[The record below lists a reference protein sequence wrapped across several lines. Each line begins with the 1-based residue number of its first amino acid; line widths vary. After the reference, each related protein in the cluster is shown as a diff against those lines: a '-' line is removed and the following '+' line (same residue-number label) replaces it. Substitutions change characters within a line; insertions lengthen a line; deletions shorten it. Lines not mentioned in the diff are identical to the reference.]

1 LRSVIIGLDPGITV
15 GVAILDTKGNILNL
29 TSIREAKRSDLIKH
43 IMSFGKP
50 IIIASDVNPLPK
62 MIERLASA
70 LGSKVYYPEVS
81 LTNVEKE
88 KIINDFEKEIKDS
101 HQKDALAAGLKA
113 FRNYHNLFLKVEET
127 LIKQNKKRIFEEVV
141 RELLKDETQ
150 NIVDV
155 IKKVSKR
162 EKK

>member
-1 LRSVIIGLDPGITV
+1 
-15 GVAILDTKGNILNL
+15 L

-43 IMSFGKP
+43 IVSFGKP

-62 MIERLASA
+62 MIERLAAA

-88 KIINDFEKEIKDS
+88 KIINDFEKEVKNS

-113 FRNYHNLFLKVEET
+113 FKNYHELFLKVEET
-127 LIKQNKKRIFEEVV
+127 LAKQHKEEIFEEVV
-141 RELLKDETQ
+141 KELLEDETQ
-150 NIVDV
+150 NIIDV
-155 IKKVSKR
+155 IKKVAER
-162 EKK
+162 KKG

>member
-1 LRSVIIGLDPGITV
+1 
-15 GVAILDTKGNILNL
+15 L

-43 IMSFGKP
+43 IVSFGKP

-62 MIERLASA
+62 MIERLAAA

-88 KIINDFEKEIKDS
+88 KIINDFEKEVKNS

-113 FRNYHNLFLKVEET
+113 FKNYHELFLKVEET
-127 LIKQNKKRIFEEVV
+127 LAKQHKEEIFEEVV
-141 RELLKDETQ
+141 KELLEDETQ
-150 NIVDV
+150 NIIDV
-155 IKKVSKR
+155 VKKVAER
-162 EKK
+162 KKG